1 MIQTSARVF
10 LVTKNDY
17 TEKCSQFVFTETGK
31 LIDLQA
37 SSHGKQ
43 CSVQS
48 RSVNFN
54 RLQVSRLLYVPCY
67 LDFHSDICIIA
78 AACPGVGISIIEV
91 IEQLCYYIFF
101 VEKMLESVK
110 TLCSFHILPL
120 ICCNWLQHG

>member
-54 RLQVSRLLYVPCY
+54 RLQVSRLSYVPSY
-67 LDFHSDICIIA
+67 LDFHFEICIIA

-91 IEQLCYYIFF
+91 IEQLCYYISF
-101 VEKMLESVK
+101 VEKCLK
-110 TLCSFHILPL
+110 ALKLCARFTFF
-120 ICCNWLQHG
+120 C